1 MSLDSKELVKGL
13 KTASGQLKGFDQR
26 LKSTGRSL
34 TTKVSAPLA
43 ALGGLA
49 LKQSMN
55 FQRLRVSLE
64 TLAGGAEKGSE
75 AFQKLVEFSAK
86 TPFQLDELV
95 KVNNMLMGFGLTTD
109 QARDSLKLLGD
120 VAAISGGSLQGIGV
134 AFGQSAAEGRV
145 MTRDLLQFINNGV
158 PMLKLLADELGVST
172 RRVREMASE
181 GALSFPLVVRALERA
196 TTTGGMFENGME
208 KLSKTMAGTASNIKD
223 NLTIALATLG
233 DQMVETFN
241 VEQLGKDFVQ
251 FIKDITKT
259 FKEMEPATRD
269 LVVQMGAFAATA
281 GPLLYLAGTVIP
293 KLVGSIKY
301 LIANPIVLGI
311 TAVTLA
317 LVKLKQEVGG
327 VEDLNEKAKVAQE
340 GIKKFTAELKNI
352 EQSEGYL
359 SGTED
364 ALKSYHETNLKLQK
378 AIKANAEAQI
388 EFAKGLGTDGVKT
401 VKEYS
406 DKLDKAEFSLLASQA
421 ALKTFG
427 VEAEN
432 TKKPVED
439 VTSTIQDLGK
449 ATRDSAQKLLKFF
462 KTPEQKLKELQTN
475 TKKLGGIVFGDKK
488 QKFATEG
495 PQGGDIS
502 LALSDAQKKENKKL
516 KDAQEAAKDQT
527 VGFST
532 DISGI
537 LGNGITNA
545 AMALGSG
552 TAGIGDVLG
561 SLVSMLGDVA
571 IHIGKTAIKIGLGMA
586 AVQMAFT
593 NPFTAIAAGVALVA
607 IGSLVKGLASNFSGG
622 GNVQPFAN
630 GGIVSGPTLGLIGEY
645 SGARSNPE
653 VVAPLDKLKGMIGQQ
668 GQNVNVGGEFRIQGQ
683 DLVVALQRAE
693 RNRKRIV

>member
-13 KTASGQLKGFDQR
+13 KTASGQLKGFDQK

-49 LKQSMN
+49 IKQSMN

-75 AFQKLVEFSAK
+75 AFEKLVEFSAK

-134 AFGQSAAEGRV
+134 AFGQSAAEGRI

-281 GPLLYLAGTVIP
+281 GPILYLAGTVIP
-293 KLVGSIKY
+293 KLVRSIKY
-301 LIANPIVLGI
+301 LTANPIVLGI

-317 LVKLKQEVGG
+317 LVKLKEEVGG
-327 VEDLNEKAKVAQE
+327 IEDLNEKAKVAQE

-359 SGTED
+359 SGSED
-364 ALKSYHETNLKLQK
+364 ALKRYHETNLELQK

-406 DKLDKAEFSLLASQA
+406 EILDMAEGNILASEA

-427 VEAEN
+427 IEAQN

-439 VTSTIQDLGK
+439 VTGTIEDLGK

-462 KTPEQKLKELQTN
+462 QTPEEKLRELQTN
-475 TKKLGGIVFGDKK
+475 TKKLGGVIFGDKL
-488 QKFATEG
+488 KFATEG
-495 PQGGDIS
+495 PKGGDIS
-502 LALSDAQKKENKKL
+502 LALSDAQEKENKKL

-537 LGNGITNA
+537 LANGMTNA

-586 AVQMAFT
+586 AVKMAFT

-607 IGSLVKGLASNFSGG
+607 IGSLVKGLADNFSGG
-622 GNVQPFAN
+622 GGAQPFAN